1 MKQWKIPALNIES
14 DICLLPM
21 VDDQS
26 AFFLRLHSHYRNRI
40 LFAEGGLT
48 SQPNRYL
55 EAMEAVDQLLGMS
68 DG

>member
-21 VDDQS
+21 VDEQS
-26 AFFLRLHSHYRNRI
+26 AFFLRLHVHYRNRI
-40 LFAEGGLT
+40 LFTEGGLT

-55 EAMEAVDQLLGMS
+55 EAMEQVEQLIGMNH
-68 DG
+68 G